1 MSTTSRV
8 LVAALAGVAI
18 GAVAGLLLA
27 PESGEELRNRLAE
40 KAKDAKDGL
49 MTKLESGLSSLNG
62 IKDNVL
68 NQVQD
73 AANEVNHK
81 AAQAKQ
87 QHV

>member
-27 PESGEELRNRLAE
+27 PEAGEDLRNRLAE

-49 MTKLESGLSSLNG
+49 LNKLETGLSSLNG
-62 IKDNVL
+62 LKDNVL
-68 NQVQD
+68 SQVQD
-73 AANEVNHK
+73 ASNEINHK
-81 AAQAKQ
+81 AGQAKQ
-87 QHV
+87 QHI

>member
-27 PESGEELRNRLAE
+27 PEAGEDLRNRLAE